1 MWYELEGVGFH
12 ANVIRLLN
20 KRGFVLQNGGAL
32 KILAT
37 AARLDIEDFVGRKI
51 FLEVRKGVSIFWP
64 LCV

>member
-1 MWYELEGVGFH
+1 MNEKGFW
-12 ANVIRLLN
+12 
-20 KRGFVLQNGGAL
+20 FQNGGAL